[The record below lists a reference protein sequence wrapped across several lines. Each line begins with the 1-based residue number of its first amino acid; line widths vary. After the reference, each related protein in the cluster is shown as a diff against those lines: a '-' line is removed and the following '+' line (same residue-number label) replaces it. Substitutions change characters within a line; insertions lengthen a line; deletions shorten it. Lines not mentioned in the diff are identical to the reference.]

1 MKRNNNIQNKPTFTT
16 LAAPPPSN
24 STKRITL
31 IIDKIL
37 VSLSSIFIVGG
48 VVWVPL
54 VYSWLYTK
62 WKRLPHQQQEE
73 DGTNDDN
80 DKEEKQNFYKKKN
93 LYRNIIMIGII
104 WGIWAPHRRG
114 KVGDYLNFRN
124 WRIIKA
130 WVNYMAYEVISE
142 IGIGSIS
149 NDFDND
155 NNNNVSSSSSSS
167 SITST
172 ITNFDMKKD
181 QAIFGI
187 VPHGI
192 VPISLGFAAL
202 PQIAIDTFG
211 GFRPVVATATK
222 FLPVLRT
229 FISWIR
235 SIDANKIAV
244 ERAIMNGDR
253 IGISPGGITEIF
265 EGYPKP
271 GRLPDDECVL
281 LKSRKGF
288 VKLALKHKVPLI
300 PVYCFGA
307 TKMFKRL
314 QLPVLEKIST
324 FLRIS
329 IVLFFGKYGKDNG
342 MFQYSVLYAY
352 EQKKNDSLFFLIILV
367 PLYICRFTYTF
378 STASSLGDW

>member
-16 LAAPPPSN
+16 LAAPPTN
-24 STKRITL
+24 STKRISF
-31 IIDKIL
+31 IDKIL

-62 WKRLPHQQQEE
+62 WKSLPQQQQQEE
-73 DGTNDDN
+73 DEVGDNDDNDDN
-80 DKEEKQNFYKKKN
+80 DKEQKQNLNKKKN
-93 LYRNIIMIGII
+93 LYRNIIIIAII

-114 KVGDYLNFRN
+114 KVGDYFNFRN

-142 IGIGSIS
+142 IGIGSS
-149 NDFDND
+149 NNFDND
-155 NNNNVSSSSSSS
+155 INNASSSSS

-342 MFQYSVLYAY
+342 MFQYSVICIRT
-352 EQKKNDSLFFLIILV
+352 KKTIL
-367 PLYICRFTYTF
+367 C
-378 STASSLGDW
+378 S